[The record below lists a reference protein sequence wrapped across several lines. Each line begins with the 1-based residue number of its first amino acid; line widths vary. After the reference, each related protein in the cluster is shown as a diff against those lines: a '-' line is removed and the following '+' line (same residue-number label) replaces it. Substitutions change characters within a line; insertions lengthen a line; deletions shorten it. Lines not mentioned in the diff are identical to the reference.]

1 MSHKPNDEVDMRWPL
16 RNFILR
22 ILFSCLLQ
30 SFLFSVITMK
40 IIAEVRKHGNI
51 APRHTNV
58 SKGSDVNLTGQI
70 TQLYFD
76 YFEKPQGVMLCPKT
90 KAQFQSGPCT
100 LT

>member
-1 MSHKPNDEVDMRWPL
+1 
-16 RNFILR
+16 
-22 ILFSCLLQ
+22 
-30 SFLFSVITMK
+30 MK
-40 IIAEVRKHGNI
+40 IIAEVWKHGNI

-58 SKGSDVNLTGQI
+58 SKGSDVNLTDQI

-100 LT
+100 LTWGDLKSSNTQTALLQAY